1 MLMCRYRQRAL
12 SYTGR
17 GRYDGVMQGRHP
29 AAHEDFPRH
38 PMVSPLAARPSDC
51 AVRSRVTAPV
61 GCVTFVTFRGAYREA
76 PAQRTAAIT
85 GFYPQNRLVRVPF
98 ALFANAHPLGKFDRN
113 SRPVG
118 FPFAAGLR
126 GI

>member
-1 MLMCRYRQRAL
+1 MRRYRRVAL

-29 AAHEDFPRH
+29 AAQEYFPRH
-38 PMVSPLAARPSDC
+38 LLVSPLGARLSVC
-51 AVRSRVTAPV
+51 AGLGRVTAPV
-61 GCVTFVTFRGAYREA
+61 GPVTFVTFRGPFGEA
-76 PAQRTAAIT
+76 PAHRTAAIT